1 MENLKRLRENADLS
15 QQGLA
20 NEICSTQQKIHG
32 YENDLYEPDI
42 ATLKQLANYFDTS
55 VDYLIGNTDIQRK
68 VEKLDKYELNAEEA
82 EIIRKYRS
90 LSKKA
95 RNSLHLILDSLI

>member
-20 NEICSTQQKIHG
+20 NEIGLTQQKIHS
-32 YENDLYEPDI
+32 YENDLYEHDI

-55 VDYLIGNTDIQRK
+55 VDYLIGNR
-68 VEKLDKYELNAEEA
+68 LYCF
-82 EIIRKYRS
+82 S
-90 LSKKA
+90 LPGIGAISFCYF
-95 RNSLHLILDSLI
+95 I